1 MTSLI
6 PTAGSRRSL
15 ILLAF
20 LLLESSSWS
29 LTQPAWAWTSSP
41 TSSSSRRRGSNG
53 STTPLVDASS
63 NSFSTT
69 GYFSRQRTI
78 LQERKFGQQR
88 HTKSFNSDTSN
99 NSRGSSSSSS
109 SSSSNRSSTTT
120 PPEPQAQLQNS
131 KKNQRSFRGDSKL
144 IETNRERIYTAGKI
158 GTKRYVDPCK
168 VFIGNL
174 PFSVTEDQLQDFVL
188 QTMGQS
194 SLVLHSTKI
203 IREWKTGISKGYGF
217 CIFTDPIYATVCMD
231 VVNSK
236 ELTGRLVSVSQGKK
250 KPDEKFLLYLE
261 QKRLRKEARS
271 AEEAAIES
279 GLEQAESNDE
289 DEDEQGVST
298 FRQDISDDDDLELDA
313 LLFGMQGDDDDNED
327 DLDGIFL
334 ERGQIYDD
342 EDIDPNL
349 NREQRR
355 EAGRR
360 LKRKKLPHKGFGP
373 QLD

>member
-1 MTSLI
+1 L
-6 PTAGSRRSL
+6 P
-15 ILLAF
+15 
-20 LLLESSSWS
+20 
-29 LTQPAWAWTSSP
+29 
-41 TSSSSRRRGSNG
+41 
-53 STTPLVDASS
+53 
-63 NSFSTT
+63 
-69 GYFSRQRTI
+69 
-78 LQERKFGQQR
+78 
-88 HTKSFNSDTSN
+88 
-99 NSRGSSSSSS
+99 
-109 SSSSNRSSTTT
+109 
-120 PPEPQAQLQNS
+120 QLQNNKNS
-131 KKNQRSFRGDSKL
+131 NQRSFRGDGKL
-144 IETNRERIYTAGKI
+144 LEVNRERISTAGKI

-203 IREWKTGISKGYGF
+203 IREWKTGNSKGYGF

-231 VVNSK
+231 VVNGK

-250 KPDEKFLLYLE
+250 KPDEKYLVYLE
-261 QKRLRKEARS
+261 QKRQRKEARLQMS
-271 AEEAAIES
+271 TEELAIES
-279 GLEQAESNDE
+279 GLDQAESNDE
-289 DEDEQGVST
+289 VDEDGVTT
-298 FRQDISDDDDLELDA
+298 FRQDISDNEDDLELDA
-313 LLFGMQGDDDDNED
+313 LLFGMQADDDDDED

-355 EAGRR
+355 EAARR